1 MKAESLLIR
10 NINLLEDHLIDCFK
24 RGLNARTCTLWFTS
38 TFVIL
43 PPPKYSPHNNL
54 PITQCLLQRSELTN
68 ENLAPPLKPQNLWTL
83 VQRFLSLKSFFFDFE
98 WAFRRFLKRNGVFQ
112 SLQVLHAF
120 IDNNSNA
127 KAKLSIQ
134 ANLFC
139 NPATDT
145 TTAKHQRNGRVSND
159 QQYAVMKDTEDDIPG
174 NFLEDLMRKLR
185 VDIIVLNNE
194 VLPVITNL
202 SIDYFW
208 STYQTSQML
217 QQLAGHRIWS
227 YWSRCFNC

>member
-1 MKAESLLIR
+1 MSFDRSINGLILTKASWRYGVFRKFRHALLGYRLMTWQSENVWSFLIYPKGSRQYSQLSINFKNILRSISAR
-10 NINLLEDHLIDCFK
+10 NISGIKIQISVYFQIRRDCFK

-54 PITQCLLQRSELTN
+54 PITQCLLQRSEVTN

-83 VQRFLSLKSFFFDFE
+83 AQRFLSLKSFFFDFE
-98 WAFRRFLKRNGVFQ
+98 WAFRRLLKRNGVFQ

-145 TTAKHQRNGRVSND
+145 TTAKH
-159 QQYAVMKDTEDDIPG
+159 
-174 NFLEDLMRKLR
+174 
-185 VDIIVLNNE
+185 
-194 VLPVITNL
+194 
-202 SIDYFW
+202 
-208 STYQTSQML
+208 
-217 QQLAGHRIWS
+217 
-227 YWSRCFNC
+227 